1 MTETATVPSPES
13 AAELPEFPVM
23 RKCPFHPPAEYTALG
38 ERGPVVKVRLF
49 DGSTAWVVSGYAETR
64 EVLADSTTYSS
75 DRSHPGFPMLMPMP
89 PEARKIR
96 NLITMDP
103 PDHTLRRRMI
113 ISDFTTR
120 KLKEFRPQLQRS
132 ADALIDDILAADQP
146 VDLVSAYA
154 LPYASIAICLLLG
167 VPYEDR
173 EFFEERSRRLVQAGA
188 TPAAAMPY
196 IELLQ
201 YMGRLIAKKQR
212 EPQDDLLGRLVTEQ
226 LGAGV
231 LSRQETAD
239 FAILL
244 LAAGHAT
251 TAGMIGIGTALL
263 LENPDQLALLKGD
276 PEKLPKAIEELL
288 RYLTVADLTAPRVAK
303 ARTTLGGQQ
312 IEDGDGIMLLLS
324 VANRDPAVFPDPD
337 RLDLARAEASHVAF
351 GHGPHQCIGANLSR
365 LELEVAY
372 ETLFRRIPTLRLA
385 EPMDDLKEPEGS
397 LLPRLR
403 RLPVC
408 W

>member
-1 MTETATVPSPES
+1 MTETAHVATSETV
-13 AAELPEFPVM
+13 ADIPEFPVM
-23 RKCPFHPPAEYTALG
+23 RQCPFQPPPQYTALG
-38 ERGPVVKVRLF
+38 NHGPVTRIRLF
-49 DGSTAWVVSGYAETR
+49 DGSIAWAVTGYAETR
-64 EVLADSTTYSS
+64 AVLADPATYSS
-75 DRSHPGFPMLMPMP
+75 DRSHPGFPMLMAMP

-103 PDHTLRRRMI
+103 PEHTLRRRMI
-113 ISDFTTR
+113 ISDFTAR
-120 KLKEFRPQLQRS
+120 RLKEFRPQLQSS
-132 ADALIDDILAADQP
+132 ADELIDELLAKEQP
-146 VDLVSAYA
+146 ADLVADYA
-154 LPYASIAICLLLG
+154 LPFASIAICLLLG

-188 TPAAAMPY
+188 TAAAAMPY

-201 YMGRLIAKKQR
+201 YMGRLIARKQQ
-212 EPQDDLLGRLVTEQ
+212 EPHDDLLGRLVTEQ
-226 LGAGV
+226 LNTGV

-251 TAGMIGIGTALL
+251 TAGMVGIGTALL
-263 LENPDQLALLKGD
+263 LENPDQLALIKED
-276 PEKLPKAIEELL
+276 SANLPRAIEELL

-303 ARTTLGGQQ
+303 ARATLGGQQ
-312 IEDGDGIMLLLS
+312 IEEGDGIMLVLS
-324 VANRDPAVFPDPD
+324 VANRDPAAFTEPD
-337 RLDLARAEASHVAF
+337 RLDLTRAEGAHVAF

-372 ETLFRRIPTLRLA
+372 ETLFRRIPTLELA
-385 EPMDDLKEPEGS
+385 EPMDSLKEPAGS
-397 LLPRLR
+397 LLPRIK
-403 RLPVC
+403 RLPVR

>member
-1 MTETATVPSPES
+1 MTETAHVTTPET
-13 AAELPEFPVM
+13 APDGPDFPVM
-23 RKCPFHPPAEYTALG
+23 RKCPFQPPPEYTALG
-38 ERGPVVKVRLF
+38 DHAPVARIRLF
-49 DGSTAWVVSGYAETR
+49 DGSIAWAVTGYAETR
-64 EVLADSTTYSS
+64 KVLADPATYSS
-75 DRSHPGFPMLMPMP
+75 DRSHPGFPMLMAMP

-103 PDHTLRRRMI
+103 PEHTLRRRMI
-113 ISDFTTR
+113 ISDFTAR
-120 KLKEFRPQLQRS
+120 RLKEFRPQLQAS
-132 ADALIDDILAADQP
+132 ADELIDAMLAKEQP
-146 VDLVSAYA
+146 ADLVADYA
-154 LPYASIAICLLLG
+154 LPFASIAICLLLG

-188 TPAAAMPY
+188 TAAAAMPY

-212 EPQDDLLGRLVTEQ
+212 EPHDDLLGRLVTEH
-226 LGAGV
+226 LNTGV
-231 LSRQETAD
+231 LSRKETAD

-251 TAGMIGIGTALL
+251 TAGMVGIGTALL
-263 LENPDQLALLKGD
+263 LENPDQLALIRED
-276 PEKLPKAIEELL
+276 PSKLPRAIEELL

-312 IEDGDGIMLLLS
+312 IEEGDGIMLVLS
-324 VANRDPAVFPDPD
+324 VANRDPVAFTEPD
-337 RLDLARAEASHVAF
+337 RLDLTRAEAAHVAF

-372 ETLFRRIPTLRLA
+372 ETLFRRIPTLELA
-385 EPMDDLKEPEGS
+385 EPMDSLKEPEGS
-397 LLPRLR
+397 LLPRIK
-403 RLPVC
+403 RLPVR